1 MKKSFKHLSIVVLL
15 IAACALINACKK
27 ASFTT
32 VKVTY
37 AVKVKAGN
45 TVRIECYNDY
55 YFANKSLKPITWVSD
70 GSTWT
75 SNHYVYEQEDYYLKV
90 DYIDSTK
97 ATEDNYK
104 VQVFYNDTI
113 AIKSSVTGY
122 ALPTVEFKG
131 VVQ

>member
-1 MKKSFKHLSIVVLL
+1 MKKVLKYLFVILL
-15 IAACALINACKK
+15 IPVCCVLGSCKK

-45 TVRIECYNDY
+45 TVSIECYNDY
-55 YFANKSLKPITWVSD
+55 YFANKTLKPVTWVSN

-75 SNHYVYEQEDYYLKV
+75 SNHYVYEQEDYYIKV
-90 DYIDSTK
+90 TYIDSTK

-104 VQVFYNDTI
+104 VQVFYNDTTVVQ
-113 AIKSSVTGY
+113 SSIVDH

-131 VVQ
+131 TVQ